1 MAIPVMTLL
10 ITSAL
15 IAMQVT
21 LTAIVIKARRKNQV
35 AVGSGGVP
43 ELERAVRAH
52 GNFTE
57 VTPIFLISLL
67 LLELVDSYLWW
78 VAILGIAF
86 IIGRIL
92 HARSVLVAEVQTGR
106 YQQRVIGMMLT
117 LGSLIASAISGVIW
131 IIWSLM

>member
-1 MAIPVMTLL
+1 MAIPVITLL
-10 ITSAL
+10 ITSTL
-15 IAMQVT
+15 ILMQLT

-35 AVGSGGVP
+35 AVGSDGVP

-52 GNFTE
+52 GNFAE

-78 VAILGIAF
+78 VGILGVVFIA
-86 IIGRIL
+86 GRIL
-92 HARSVLVAEVQTGR
+92 HARSILVTEVQTGR
-106 YQQRVIGMMLT
+106 YQQRVTGMMLT

-131 IIWSLM
+131 VIWSLI